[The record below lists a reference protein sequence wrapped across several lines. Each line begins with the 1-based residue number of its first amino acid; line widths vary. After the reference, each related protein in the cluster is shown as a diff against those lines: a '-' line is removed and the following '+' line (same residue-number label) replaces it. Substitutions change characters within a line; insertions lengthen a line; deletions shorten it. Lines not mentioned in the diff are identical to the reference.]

1 MSSAFCLMSGPS
13 RQCSNSMTND
23 RADSA
28 TFSHLAGELI
38 AGGISFRFQA
48 KGCSMTPTIADGDML
63 YVESV
68 SPDKLKL
75 GDVVL
80 FRHGMEFKAHRIIR
94 KMGNLLSIRG
104 DAGVDI
110 DAIRLEQVV
119 GKVIAKEC
127 RYTGH
132 TISICGPLSR
142 AKFFWRELRRR
153 LHSELPR
160 MNGAAGF

>member
-1 MSSAFCLMSGPS
+1 
-13 RQCSNSMTND
+13 MTND

-28 TFSHLAGELI
+28 TFSQLAGDLLTS
-38 AGGISFRFQA
+38 GIRFRFQA
-48 KGCSMTPTIADGDML
+48 KGRSMIPTIADGDML
-63 YVESV
+63 HVESA
-68 SPDKLKL
+68 SPDELKL

-80 FRHGMEFKAHRIIR
+80 FRHGMYFKAHRIIR
-94 KMGNLLSIRG
+94 KSGDLVIIRG

-127 RYTGH
+127 RYTGR
-132 TISICGPLSR
+132 TISICGPVAR

-153 LHSELPR
+153 LQAELPLMYGR
-160 MNGAAGF
+160 ARF